1 MFTLPG
7 KLAAQLRNAQPLNS
21 LVSCPRWGACPPCLR
36 NTHFSRYKPSSSL
49 HPSCFVCISA
59 NGCSCC
65 LTTKTS
71 DKRGAPSTFLRLR
84 THGSARCPPP
94 LQWHVVKVSVSSG
107 NCSFLLSRPA
117 PRSPSVCGLGFSLPL
132 ARPISTEAWFRLSSV
147 PERMRRREL
156 GLGAA
161 GSQYRHHIRGGDG
174 SGHCICQRLYRQL
187 AASASHSLSSAVISP
202 GSATAHRCSGG
213 PSPHAAGA
221 RAAALAADPTSGTGG
236 APALPSL
243 SSVASSPPSAAGP
256 RSARP
261 APLQSAL

>member
-1 MFTLPG
+1 M
-7 KLAAQLRNAQPLNS
+7 
-21 LVSCPRWGACPPCLR
+21 
-36 NTHFSRYKPSSSL
+36 
-49 HPSCFVCISA
+49 
-59 NGCSCC
+59 
-65 LTTKTS
+65 
-71 DKRGAPSTFLRLR
+71 
-84 THGSARCPPP
+84 
-94 LQWHVVKVSVSSG
+94 KVSVSSG

-243 SSVASSPPSAAGP
+243 SSVASSPPSAASP

-261 APLQSAL
+261 APCLPPCKRRCRPGFRSGPRLLPLRPSPRAASQTAVAAVAAVQSLPTLFSGWDFCLECYCVSVFLPCAQRVSQGPLRSISVSGS